1 MFAETMIVETKF
13 TIPDSVTNCNGMFEN
28 SHDIKTPVAIPE
40 GVVDCTNMYKNCYEL
55 TAAPSVP
62 ASVEQTDG
70 MFEGCSPKVEKAGKW
85 NIKHRDQSY
94 YDKMAMYDTV
104 SFETEPE
111 LSDERDEP
119 TIPDD
124 AESAVTRD
132 ELQEKYGEISNDKRE
147 TEVDDDDYDYDPVD

>member
-1 MFAETMIVETKF
+1 
-13 TIPDSVTNCNGMFEN
+13 
-28 SHDIKTPVAIPE
+28 
-40 GVVDCTNMYKNCYEL
+40 MYKNCYEL

-70 MFEGCSPKVEKAGKW
+70 MFEGCNPKVEKAGKW
-85 NIKHRDQSY
+85 NIKYRGQSY
-94 YDKMAMYDTV
+94 YDKMAAYGTV

-111 LSDERDEP
+111 PSYEWDEP

-132 ELQEKYGEISNDKRE
+132 ELQEKYGEISNDERE